1 MDSNYMPLPER
12 ISKQFS
18 EVDSDIV
25 MDLWKNS
32 PPYKALKQQM
42 EEMKKQNPFIMQLL
56 EGKGAVNLT
65 GEEHEILTA
74 FFRLYM
80 KADNMEREHIYFRGH
95 TDGFAYL
102 QRIGALKNEYLSW
115 RRGKSHAAFH
125 ISMPFCSVVKNRNH
139 KKVFADYK

>member
-80 KADNMEREHIYFRGH
+80 KADNGGNAGKLNYVPLPDLRQQFLWHRFLLFTPDQCQQQRER
-95 TDGFAYL
+95 YL
-102 QRIGALKNEYLSW
+102 HLLRPAPGI
-115 RRGKSHAAFH
+115 
-125 ISMPFCSVVKNRNH
+125 
-139 KKVFADYK
+139 

>member
-1 MDSNYMPLPER
+1 MDSNYMPLPGR

-102 QRIGALKNEYLSW
+102 QKIGALKNE
-115 RRGKSHAAFH
+115 
-125 ISMPFCSVVKNRNH
+125 
-139 KKVFADYK
+139 

>member
-102 QRIGALKNEYLSW
+102 QKIGALKNEYSVW
-115 RRGKSHAAFH
+115 RRGEPHAAFTYL
-125 ISMPFCSVVKNRNH
+125 P
-139 KKVFADYK
+139 

>member
-42 EEMKKQNPFIMQLL
+42 EEMIKKNPFIMQLL

-65 GEEHEILTA
+65 GEENEILTD

-102 QRIGALKNEYLSW
+102 QKIGALKNE
-115 RRGKSHAAFH
+115 
-125 ISMPFCSVVKNRNH
+125 
-139 KKVFADYK
+139 

>member
-56 EGKGAVNLT
+56 EGQGAVCLPARDLR
-65 GEEHEILTA
+65 HP
-74 FFRLYM
+74 
-80 KADNMEREHIYFRGH
+80 
-95 TDGFAYL
+95 
-102 QRIGALKNEYLSW
+102 LSW
-115 RRGKSHAAFH
+115 RRQWQRQALLVCLASKSPKPHGT
-125 ISMPFCSVVKNRNH
+125 PV
-139 KKVFADYK
+139 